1 MSDNKYKLFRNF
13 MVNELGI
20 GQEEI
25 REWTMESVKETIEK
39 IMRERRWEDY
49 INDVVKSLF
58 RNDYENRQAVER
70 AVSDY
75 LYNSFRINIEKREG
89 DKA

>member
-20 GQEEI
+20 GRDEI
-25 REWTMESVKETIEK
+25 REWTKEAVKEAVEK
-39 IMRERRWEDY
+39 TMRERRWEDY

-58 RNDYENRQAVER
+58 RNDYENRQAVEM
-70 AVSDY
+70 AVSNY
-75 LYNSFRINIEKREG
+75 LYESFRINIEKREG

>member
-20 GQEEI
+20 GRDEI
-25 REWTMESVKETIEK
+25 KEWTKEAVKEAVEK
-39 IMRERRWEDY
+39 VMRERKWEDY
-49 INDVVKSLF
+49 INTVVKSLF
-58 RNDYENRQAVER
+58 NNEYENHQAVER
-70 AVSDY
+70 AVSNY
-75 LYNSFRINIEKREG
+75 LYKSFHINIEKREG